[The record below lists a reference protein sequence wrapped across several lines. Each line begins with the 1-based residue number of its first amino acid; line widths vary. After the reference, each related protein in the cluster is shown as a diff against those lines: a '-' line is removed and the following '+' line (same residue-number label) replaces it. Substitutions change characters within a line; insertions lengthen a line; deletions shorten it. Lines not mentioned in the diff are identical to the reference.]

1 MAVSWSG
8 TSSLNCGLSAL
19 LVTRSVPPCLQL
31 CIDQYAEQEFV
42 AALCSVLN
50 VQDECLQAAVT
61 SVAFDGVN
69 GTIASGSKDKTVRL
83 WQPSV

>member
-1 MAVSWSG
+1 MSWSG
-8 TSSLNCGLSAL
+8 TSSLNYELSAL
-19 LVTRSVPPCLQL
+19 LVTRSTLSSIQL
-31 CIDQYAEQEFV
+31 CMNRCTTQILEI
-42 AALCSVLN
+42 ALCSVFTTVN
-50 VQDECLQAAVT
+50 DCLQAAVT